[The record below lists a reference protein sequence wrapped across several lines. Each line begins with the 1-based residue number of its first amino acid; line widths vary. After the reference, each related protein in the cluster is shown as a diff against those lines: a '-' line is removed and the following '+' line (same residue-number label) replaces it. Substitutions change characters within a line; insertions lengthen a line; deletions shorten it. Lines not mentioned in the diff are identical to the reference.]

1 MRMTFALAALFAAT
15 AITPALAQDN
25 GGRGDRGDRGGARAE
40 RGMGAER
47 GAGQGG
53 GWRQGGGERPQGGWQ
68 RGPQAAPQ
76 AAPAPQPQVQQQAQP
91 RPERQWNGN
100 RGGWNGNAGGGG
112 GVAAQPNWGRGQQDG
127 QRNWRRDDGPRGQM
141 GGTPVAPPPA
151 VVNRDDRR
159 FDGNRGERGG
169 WSGTFGAN
177 NGRAWQ
183 QNQNRN
189 DGWRDRDRPRDDGNR
204 WNNGNRPDN
213 RNWNGNRGGNWNGN
227 NGWNGN
233 RNWNG
238 NAWNRDWRRNQ
249 QYDWQRYRYSNRN
262 LFRANPYYAPR
273 GWGYGYQRFSIGIVL
288 NNLLWDQQYWI
299 EDPNDYRLPPAYGPY
314 RWVRYYDDVLLV
326 DIRNGQV
333 VDVINDFFW

>member
-1 MRMTFALAALFAAT
+1 M
-15 AITPALAQDN
+15 
-25 GGRGDRGDRGGARAE
+25 GGA
-40 RGMGAER
+40 
-47 GAGQGG
+47 
-53 GWRQGGGERPQGGWQ
+53 
-68 RGPQAAPQ
+68 
-76 AAPAPQPQVQQQAQP
+76 
-91 RPERQWNGN
+91 
-100 RGGWNGNAGGGG
+100 
-112 GVAAQPNWGRGQQDG
+112 
-127 QRNWRRDDGPRGQM
+127 
-141 GGTPVAPPPA
+141 PVAPPPA

-183 QNQNRN
+183 QNPNRN
-189 DGWRDRDRPRDDGNR
+189 DSWRNRPRDGDTR
-204 WNNGNRPDN
+204 WNNGNHPDN

-238 NAWNRDWRRNQ
+238 NAWNRDWRRDQ

-273 GWGYGYQRFSIGIVL
+273 GWSYGYQRFSIGIVL
-288 NNLLWDQQYWI
+288 NSLLWDQQYWI
-299 EDPNDYRLPPAYGPY
+299 NDPNDYRLPPAYGPY

-326 DIRNGQV
+326 DTRNGQV

>member
-25 GGRGDRGDRGGARAE
+25 NGRGDRGGARAE
-40 RGMGAER
+40 RGG
-47 GAGQGG
+47 GGQGG
-53 GWRQGGGERPQGGWQ
+53 GWQRGGGDRPQGGWQ
-68 RGPQAAPQ
+68 RPQQVAPQ
-76 AAPAPQPQVQQQAQP
+76 ATPAPQPQAQP
-91 RPERQWNGN
+91 QSEPGRQWNGN
-100 RGGWNGNAGGGG
+100 RGGDGRG
-112 GVAAQPNWGRGQQDG
+112 GVAAQQNWNRGQQDG
-127 QRNWRRDDGPRGQM
+127 QRNWRRDDAPRGQM
-141 GGTPVAPPPA
+141 GGTPAAPPPA
-151 VVNRDDRR
+151 VVNRDPNQDGRR
-159 FDGNRGERGG
+159 FDGNRQNRGG
-169 WSGTFGAN
+169 WSGTFGAS
-177 NGRAWQ
+177 NGQAWQ

-189 DGWRDRDRPRDDGNR
+189 DGWRDRPRDDGNR
-204 WNNGNRPDN
+204 WNNGGRPDN
-213 RNWNGNRGGNWNGN
+213 RNWNNNNRAGN

-288 NNLLWDQQYWI
+288 NSLLWDQQYWI
-299 EDPNDYRLPPAYGPY
+299 DDPNDYRLPPAYGPY